1 MDLFD
6 GVLIDLLT
14 RDLTPELMSL
24 ADRESSYPVEEE
36 EENPAP

>member
-14 RDLTPELMSL
+14 RDPTLELIRL
-24 ADRESSYPVEEE
+24 AEGESSYPVEEE
-36 EENPAP
+36 EETIS